1 MSDEERKLN
10 SKIYFLEDL
19 LLRCKDFRK
28 AEIIQGDLMMLR
40 KTLQRM
46 KWENLNHAFLVI

>member
-1 MSDEERKLN
+1 MRDEERKLN

-19 LLRCKDFRK
+19 LLRCKDYRK

-40 KTLQRM
+40 KTLQKM
-46 KWENLNHAFLVI
+46 KWENLKYGS

>member
-19 LLRCKDFRK
+19 LLRCKDYRK
-28 AEIIQGDLMMLR
+28 VEIIQGDLMMLR
-40 KTLQRM
+40 KTSQKM
-46 KWENLNHAFLVI
+46 KWENLRNGS